1 MSKQT
6 QTIVQEIQGTVDEII
21 RQIRK
26 LIKKGNAKRV
36 IVKNKNGKT
45 LFQSQLT
52 LGAAGAA
59 FFAVYSPV
67 LTAVATLVLMASDV
81 TVLVE
86 SDVDPDNDDEYE
98 VDAEIIE
105 IKDGD
110 EDDDNNDETEKTVGK
125 K

>member
-6 QTIVQEIQGTVDEII
+6 HTFVQEIQGTVDEII
-21 RQIRK
+21 SQIQK

-36 IVKNKNGKT
+36 LIKNKEGKII
-45 LFQSQLT
+45 FQSQLT
-52 LGAAGAA
+52 LGAAGATL
-59 FFAVYSPV
+59 FAIYSPI
-67 LTAVATLVLMASDV
+67 LTAIATLIIMASDI

-86 SDVDPDNDDEYE
+86 SDINPDSDEYE

-105 IKDGD
+105 IED
-110 EDDDNNDETEKTVGK
+110 EGNDTDETEKTVGK